1 MQLPINFAKITPA
14 GELLVNC
21 IFNCMIPTGISL
33 SPAGEKPLLVIVLL
47 IIFVAGQENKHIT
60 TNWLSVLSKES

>member
-1 MQLPINFAKITPA
+1 
-14 GELLVNC
+14 
-21 IFNCMIPTGISL
+21 MIPAGISL

-60 TNWLSVLSKES
+60 TNWLSVLSKGTFN